1 MWVLVAS
8 DRAFDT
14 PCLWRVFQISCWNR
28 LMVRASATN
37 SWSRERRAQAIH
49 PARSSSPRRPLVA
62 KTARSCS
69 LSRYARYSAELVVLI
84 LARLSCWSSVRSA
97 GFLTTAQRALR
108 SLLPACSRV
117 RRRTWSRAF
126 VPHITTWNG
135 SRQIAACGAF
145 CRTTAWIH
153 SAPSAETC
161 VSRAHLV
168 VPSASKNNVK
178 VSLVAALVGPHEAT
192 GVMVDH
198 TREES
203 VSLPVGNFV
212 DPDAGKPVELIGFP
226 GQV

>member
-62 KTARSCS
+62 KTA
-69 LSRYARYSAELVVLI
+69 
-84 LARLSCWSSVRSA
+84 
-97 GFLTTAQRALR
+97 QRALR

-145 CRTTAWIH
+145 CRTTEWIH

-161 VSRAHLV
+161 VSRADLV

-178 VSLVAALVGPHEAT
+178 VVLVAALVGPHEAT

-203 VSLPVGNFV
+203 VSLP
-212 DPDAGKPVELIGFP
+212 
-226 GQV
+226 